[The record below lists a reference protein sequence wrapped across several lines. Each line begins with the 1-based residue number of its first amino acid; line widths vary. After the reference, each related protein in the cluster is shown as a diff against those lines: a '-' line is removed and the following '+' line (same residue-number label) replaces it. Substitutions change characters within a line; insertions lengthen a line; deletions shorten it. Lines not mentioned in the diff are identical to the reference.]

1 MEQRKSNISIYGWR
15 FFKLLIAAL
24 AFWFV
29 YKKIAAQKDIE
40 GYFLQLKEA
49 FGQPNT
55 MFLLI
60 FVLILMFFNW
70 LTEALKWKLMIDRI
84 EKISLFRSLE
94 AVCSGLTISI
104 FTPNRIGEYAGR
116 VFHLEKANK
125 IQATLITVIENISQ
139 LLATLLIGSI
149 ASIYYFSVY
158 AELSFSLSFLFI
170 AILLSVS
177 FISLLGFFN
186 IRFLENALMRIKYLR
201 KWQSIFHVLSEYTTS
216 ELLRVFSLAVLR
228 YFIFVLQFYLLIR
241 IYGGGIAFVPAV
253 IMIAMTYL
261 VITIVPSITLVE
273 FGIRGAAAAYFFSAI
288 TIDILPVLN
297 AVFSLWLINL
307 AIPALVG
314 AVFMLNFRI
323 GKTRPE

>member
-15 FFKLLIAAL
+15 FFKLLIAAI

-29 YKKIAAQKDIE
+29 YQKISAQKDIE

-49 FGQPNT
+49 FGQPDT

-70 LTEALKWKLMIDRI
+70 LTEALKWKL
-84 EKISLFRSLE
+84 ISLFRSLE

-116 VFHLEKANK
+116 VFHLGKANK

-186 IRFLENALMRIKYLR
+186 IRFLENALMRIKFLR
-201 KWQSIFHVLSEYTTS
+201 KWQSTFHVLSEYTTA
-216 ELLRVFSLAVLR
+216 ELFRVFSLAVLR

-261 VITIVPSITLVE
+261 VITIVPSMTLVE
-273 FGIRGAAAAYFFSAI
+273 FGIRGAAAAYFFSEI

-307 AIPALVG
+307 AIPALAG

-323 GKTRPE
+323 GKTRSE

>member
-15 FFKLLIAAL
+15 LFKLLIAAI

-29 YKKIAAQKDIE
+29 YQKISSQKDIE
-40 GYFLQLKEA
+40 GYFQQLKEA

-55 MFLLI
+55 MILLVL
-60 FVLILMFFNW
+60 VLILMFFNW

-201 KWQSIFHVLSEYTTS
+201 KWQSTFHVLSEYTTA
-216 ELLRVFSLAVLR
+216 ELFRVFSLAVLR

-241 IYGGGIAFVPAV
+241 MYGGAIAFVPAV

-261 VITIVPSITLVE
+261 VLTIIPSMALVE

-307 AIPALVG
+307 AIPALAG

-323 GKTRPE
+323 GKTKPE